1 MLKLEFE
8 LNQKHSGLTLIL
20 LTCHLRIHK
29 KPMFWRYSA
38 PVGQSLLSYI
48 KMHTVRKQRS
58 GGAPCVA
65 LPPRE
70 TTDRRTIH
78 DRQLSADLGAYL
90 RLHRRRLRL

>member
-8 LNQKHSGLTLIL
+8 LNQKQSGLTLIL
-20 LTCHLRIHK
+20 LTCHLRILK

-58 GGAPCVA
+58 GDAHMRC
-65 LPPRE
+65 
-70 TTDRRTIH
+70 TTISRNNKLEI
-78 DRQLSADLGAYL
+78 LL
-90 RLHRRRLRL
+90 